1 MTAVASDAELGVLL
15 VNLGTPAAPTEEAVR
30 EYLAAFLSD
39 PRVVAL
45 PRIVWL
51 PLLHGLILRTR
62 PRKSAEKYR
71 AIWTPEGSPLA
82 VHTERQAALLQ
93 AALPGCR
100 VRYAMRYGKP
110 SILEAL
116 AKLRSTARQIVLP
129 LYPQYAGSTTE
140 AVRDCLPRDARM
152 LENFHDHPAYIGAL
166 AAQIEAYWAAHG
178 QPDILLMSFH
188 GLPQRAIDRGDPYRS
203 QCERTA
209 QLLAQKLG
217 LKGERGEPS
226 SKPRYRVA
234 YQSRFGRAA
243 WLRPYTSDMLRELG
257 TGGCRRVDVACP
269 GFVSDCLETL
279 EEIGIEGRRTFI
291 EAGGGELHLLPCLNE
306 SPAWIDALARIVL
319 EHAARARPGL
329 RSAGVQADL
338 GAA

>member
-1 MTAVASDAELGVLL
+1 MSAAPSGADLGVLL
-15 VNLGTPAAPTEEAVR
+15 VNLGTPAAPTEDAVR

-45 PRIVWL
+45 PRLLWL

-93 AALPGCR
+93 AALPGSR
-100 VRYAMRYGKP
+100 VLHAMRYGKP
-110 SILEAL
+110 SIAEAL
-116 AKLRSTARQIVLP
+116 AKLRNTARQVVIP
-129 LYPQYAGSTTE
+129 LYPQYSGSTTE
-140 AVRDCLPRDARM
+140 AVRDCLPSDAAM

-166 AAQIEAYWAAHG
+166 AAQIETYWAGHG
-178 QPDILLMSFH
+178 RPEILLISFH

-209 QLLAQKLG
+209 QLLAQQLG
-217 LKGERGEPS
+217 LDGE
-226 SKPRYRVA
+226 RYRVS

-243 WLRPYTSDMLRELG
+243 WLRPYTSDVLREFG
-257 TGGCRRVDVACP
+257 AGSCRRLDVACP
-269 GFVSDCLETL
+269 GFVADCLETL
-279 EEIGIEGRRTFI
+279 EEIGIEGRRTFLD
-291 EAGGGELHLLPCLNE
+291 AGGGELHLLSCLNE

-319 EHAARARPGL
+319 EHAARVQPGVRPH
-329 RSAGVQADL
+329 L